1 MIKVLNPVIEKQL
14 TMDAPFAWVVL
25 NKGRVSSR
33 YGESE
38 LVFFNGYLQCLDAVM
53 QAHGPASTLDYVAL
67 DDWGGMFVNAYF
79 SLHYRSPEHLLAV
92 YQSLKKDTQ
101 FEELIDALAYRSEA
115 DLVWAI
121 PHLRNVTGQTNSE
134 WIIASALHRQ
144 RIRVD
149 QSLFIGFA
157 CK

>member
-1 MIKVLNPVIEKQL
+1 MLNPVIEKQL

-33 YGESE
+33 YGESD
-38 LVFFNGYLQCLDAVM
+38 LAFFRERLNGYLQCLDAVM
-53 QAHGPASTLDYVAL
+53 QAHGSASTLDYVAL
-67 DDWGGMFVNAYF
+67 DDWGGVFVNAYF
-79 SLHYRSPEHLLAV
+79 SLHYCSPEHLIAV
-92 YQSLKKDTQ
+92 YQSLKKEAQ

-115 DLVWAI
+115 DLMWAI
-121 PHLRNVTGQTNSE
+121 PHLRNVAGQTNSE

-149 QSLFIGFA
+149 QPY
-157 CK
+157 